1 MRVVRPQRLG
11 ASYARCLAPAARSFS
26 FFSEIPLAPAD
37 PILNTALLYKADTD
51 PKKVNLGIGAYRTEE
66 GKPWVLPV
74 VQKAEEQMLSEL
86 GKTLDKEYLGVDGLA
101 TLKEATQKLILGQA
115 LSRVASVQ
123 TLSGT
128 GSLRVAAEFIHWH
141 LGKTKMFYS
150 DPTWGNHPAIFK
162 RAGMETEAYPY
173 WDAEKKSIKFDAWLQ
188 HVQQVPE
195 GSLYLMHPCAHN
207 PTGMDPTLEQWKQIV
222 SACVEK
228 KHVVILDSAY
238 QGYASG
244 DLAHDRQAIEL
255 FLATGLE
262 MFVCQSFAK

>member
-150 DPTWGNHPAIFK
+150 DPTWGNLP
-162 RAGMETEAYPY
+162 
-173 WDAEKKSIKFDAWLQ
+173 
-188 HVQQVPE
+188 
-195 GSLYLMHPCAHN
+195 
-207 PTGMDPTLEQWKQIV
+207 
-222 SACVEK
+222 
-228 KHVVILDSAY
+228 
-238 QGYASG
+238 ASG
-244 DLAHDRQAIEL
+244 HGDRSVPLLGRGEEEHQIRCLVA
-255 FLATGLE
+255 ARAAGAGGV
-262 MFVCQSFAK
+262 FVPHAPVRAQPDRHGPHLGAVEADCERLRREEA